1 MGYIIIIQQFLSPL
15 KRFARL
21 DPIRSGR
28 PLAISVGLLLLLLGG
43 CASIE
48 STNAPAQITQ
58 VTAPAETSPPPA
70 ATPFP
75 TDALYSLLAAELAGA
90 REQYGVAL
98 RNYLYQAKK
107 TRDPNVIKRTMQI
120 ARYVK
125 SDTALLEA
133 ALLYYEIEPNNIE
146 AMQMAALQLSR
157 ANQFDASFDLYVKI
171 IAKQG
176 ATQLDFLASQIVAP
190 EETPAARFLTSYQ
203 QLLNTEPKREDL
215 LLGTAILLQSQ
226 NQSEQALILVERVLA
241 DHPYD
246 FQPNLLKSR
255 ILIAENRYPDALAHI
270 QEAVKNTP
278 KDYRLRMQYIH
289 ILLIDRRPEDKEH
302 FKQNEALLREQFH
315 RILLQNPRSPAAITS
330 LSSTAAQAGL
340 IDISELYLK
349 QQIAIGYNAAQAYYY
364 LGQFAES
371 AGRLDEALIHYQQV
385 DRGPLLAAITQRA
398 DILFRQGKNTE
409 AQDLL
414 KQTRSQYPEQ
424 QIQVYQIEIELLA
437 RHQQADAAL
446 ALADSAL
453 QQSQDDP
460 GLLYTRSMLYERTGD
475 IKKAEADL
483 RAIIEQQ
490 PDNSMALNA
499 LGYSLTVH
507 TDRYDEALELINQAL
522 ALDPEEAAIIDSLGW
537 LQYRMGS
544 LDEAQKNLE
553 RAYEK
558 FQDPEVIAHLAEVLW
573 VQGEKQ
579 RASDILFKALKT
591 QPDNAQLLMVID
603 KFNIAAPAT
612 PEAASN

>member
-1 MGYIIIIQQFLSPL
+1 M
-15 KRFARL
+15 
-21 DPIRSGR
+21 
-28 PLAISVGLLLLLLGG
+28 AIFTGLLFLFLGG
-43 CASIE
+43 CASID
-48 STNAPAQITQ
+48 STDDAPAQTRQ
-58 VTAPAETSPPPA
+58 VTMSSAETPPPP

-107 TRDPNVIKRTMQI
+107 TKDPNVIRRTMQI

-125 SDTALLEA
+125 SDSALLEA

-146 AMQMAALQLSR
+146 AMQMAALQLAR
-157 ANQFDASFDLYVKI
+157 ANQFDASFELYVKI
-171 IAKQG
+171 IAKQS

-190 EETPAARFLTSYQ
+190 KESPAARFLTAYQ

-215 LLGTAILLQSQ
+215 LLGTAILLQAQ
-226 NQSEQALILVERVLA
+226 NQSEQALVLVERVLA
-241 DHPYD
+241 DHPND

-270 QEAVKNTP
+270 QDAVENTP

-289 ILLIDRRPEDKEH
+289 ILLINRRPEDKEY
-302 FKQNEALLREQFH
+302 FRQNEALLREQFH
-315 RILLQNPRSPAAITS
+315 QILLQNPRSPAAITS

-349 QQIAIGYNAAQAYYY
+349 QQIAVGYNAAQAYYY

-409 AQDLL
+409 AQNLL

-437 RHQQADAAL
+437 RHKQPDTAL
-446 ALADSAL
+446 KLANRAL
-453 QQSQDDP
+453 QQSKDDP

-475 IKKAEADL
+475 IKQAEADL

-507 TDRYDEALELINQAL
+507 TERYDEALELITRAL
-522 ALDPEEAAIIDSLGW
+522 AIDPEEAAIIDSLGW

-553 RAYEK
+553 RAHKK
-558 FQDPEVIAHLAEVLW
+558 FKDPEVIAHLAEVLW
-573 VQGEKQ
+573 VRGEKQ
-579 RASDILFKALKT
+579 RASELLHNGLKA
-591 QPDNAQLLMVID
+591 QPDNPQLLMVID
-603 KFNIAAPAT
+603 KFKIPMPPEPPA
-612 PEAASN
+612 PEATAN